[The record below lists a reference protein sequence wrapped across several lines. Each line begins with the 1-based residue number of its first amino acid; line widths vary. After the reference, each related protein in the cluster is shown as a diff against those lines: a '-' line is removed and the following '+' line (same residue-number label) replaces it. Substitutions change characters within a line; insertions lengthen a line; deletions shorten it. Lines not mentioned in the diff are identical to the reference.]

1 MLAYSQVSM
10 GKSLLRWAEMKPTE
24 RLRVLIEDAK
34 KLGISQKT
42 IANKIGVSESTFSR
56 WWNRE
61 KDSKGN
67 FAKVPVEALDMFE
80 DFVREL
86 QAFVLRALSQFRFSL
101 TAIPPAP
108 ILRANVGKRSSTDFT
123 GSSLAHDP
131 CDARDRLDGF
141 REVNVSGET
150 TQTAAR
156 HESARQDDNGHHDAH
171 NIRA

>member
-80 DFVREL
+80 DL
-86 QAFVLRALSQFRFSL
+86 ALSQFRRSPIKR
-101 TAIPPAP
+101 TA
-108 ILRANVGKRSSTDFT
+108 GT
-123 GSSLAHDP
+123 P
-131 CDARDRLDGF
+131 CDVPATFALASPVLF
-141 REVNVSGET
+141 SHKLLVF
-150 TQTAAR
+150 A
-156 HESARQDDNGHHDAH
+156 
-171 NIRA
+171 

>member
-86 QAFVLRALSQFRFSL
+86 QAFVLRAQETPRAETSD
-101 TAIPPAP
+101 TPIPTTE
-108 ILRANVGKRSSTDFT
+108 GKRFPSEK
-123 GSSLAHDP
+123 AK
-131 CDARDRLDGF
+131 
-141 REVNVSGET
+141 
-150 TQTAAR
+150 
-156 HESARQDDNGHHDAH
+156 
-171 NIRA
+171 